1 MDENLRIHIVAV
13 GYDFVRVVDPL
24 IKSKADKAYFILH
37 EFDRGQSKF
46 LNHIKK
52 ELKKKLPSIKTKEYY
67 LDIWDLYSCI
77 QKYKEIISKEEGNHV
92 LVNVSTGTKIT
103 AIAGM
108 LACMS
113 WNASPYYVKFI
124 HPSESADKTI
134 RREQVFDRD
143 ELPVFEINKPSSI
156 HLEIL
161 DLIEKFGSKMKKKH
175 LIKALEEL
183 KIIATKNE
191 DGNPLSIQAKHNR
204 LRPILRS
211 MEKDWKFVRIESSG
225 GGRSLV
231 HLTKQGEQAL
241 RIFGKS

>member
-1 MDENLRIHIVAV
+1 MDENLRIHIAAV

-161 DLIEKFGSKMKKKH
+161 DLIEKSGSKMKKKH
-175 LIKALEEL
+175 LIKALEG
-183 KIIATKNE
+183 IVIPKNDE
-191 DGNPLSIQAKHNR
+191 EGNELSIQAKHSR
-204 LRPILRS
+204 LRPILSS
-211 MEKDWKFVRIESSG
+211 MEKDWRFVTVEAR
-225 GGRSLV
+225 GGRSYV
-231 HLTKQGEQAL
+231 YLTEQGEQAL
-241 RIFGKS
+241 KIFGS